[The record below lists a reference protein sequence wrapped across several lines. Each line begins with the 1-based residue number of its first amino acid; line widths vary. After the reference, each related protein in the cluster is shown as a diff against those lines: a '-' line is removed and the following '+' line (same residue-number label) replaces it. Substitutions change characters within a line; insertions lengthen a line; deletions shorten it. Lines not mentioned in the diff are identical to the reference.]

1 MLSLTSVYALQP
13 AGTDNADFQIT
24 APGTLTGDWTSNL
37 EGMQSVAI
45 ELRFLYGSGGGT
57 VKALVQSALGDDTP
71 AFDIAQVTFTTAART
86 VLCELY
92 AGTTG
97 LVDPNVGGVDS
108 DGNDVSTD
116 GLVCNV
122 LGDRLRLLLIVTG
135 DYVNTVLSGRI
146 IPK

>member
-1 MLSLTSVYALQP
+1 MLQMTSVFALQP

-24 APGTLTGDWTSNL
+24 TPGTITGDWTTDL

-45 ELRFLYGSGGGT
+45 ELRFLYGSGGT
-57 VKALVQSALGDDTP
+57 SVKALVQTALGTDGP
-71 AFDIAQVTFTTAART
+71 AFDIVQADFTTAART

-92 AGTTG
+92 AGTTT
-97 LVDPNVGGVDS
+97 LVEPHVGGFDS
-108 DGNDVSTD
+108 AGSEVFTE
-116 GLVCNV
+116 GLMARV

-135 DYVNTVLSGRI
+135 TYTNTTLTGRV